1 MKTTVISEIRMVQ
14 SKSRWIIAEIKLPN
28 SFELQGGH
36 RTTMMV
42 REAYHDVGVG
52 FVDIQD
58 NDIIYPYSFNNKG
71 FKTEDEAKK
80 YLAKIFKDEVKA
92 LYSMLETIK
101 QFTEEN
107 PELMV

>member
-1 MKTTVISEIRMVQ
+1 MKITDTSEIRMAQ
-14 SKSRWIIAEIKLPN
+14 SKSYWIIAEIKLPN
-28 SFELQGGH
+28 SFGLQGGH

-42 REAYHDVGVG
+42 KEAFHDQGVG

-58 NDIIYPYSFNNKG
+58 NNIIYPYSFNNKG
-71 FKTEDEAKK
+71 FKTEEKAKK

-92 LYSMLETIK
+92 LHSMIDTIK
-101 QFTEEN
+101 QFTTDN